1 MLSTDVGPSVHI
13 RTAGSQPAR
22 FWNRS
27 RAVAPAASVFFD
39 DHATDTTDAGNASE
53 GDPGDDSN
61 ARDIIFI
68 SKPNSDFL
76 DLRNMLFRSTTKQI
90 PVGLNG
96 AVMDVP
102 ANGPV
107 ASVTAPKRKRKPSK
121 RRLRAKEELCLTLPR
136 AGSRPKRSWFLSPG
150 LIGREGGDHILV
162 ATKDPSMDP
171 VHAEI
176 SVDGDDYLIRDHHST
191 GGTFLCLSTIHRHYP
206 QRDGFRLRRGDSF
219 FIGLTT
225 KVTIEELVT
234 ELSPPEDTMSKRR
247 FSGGC
252 ALGDTAPQGEID
264 GVEPRSSSSL
274 RAKSTGERHLSS
286 RMGSRSASTLGPLVE
301 SSREVET
308 AANDDAATDKQ
319 DASKSTAT
327 LPASADSP
335 RRRVR
340 FSDVPPSASDGSVVR
355 GTRYQ
360 RTRSKPKP
368 PAYPRHR
375 PVALTLT
382 VTDTSEATTSSEP
395 RRVCLCKN
403 DLGPNS
409 SKSASTIKDVVLLG
423 SSTAC
428 DVHLPAEDIH
438 PVHARIVFD
447 GFFFILQDLSFD
459 ENPLRKTRVVLS
471 TPTRIARGDTLLLG
485 KCELHVTT
493 MSKAFRG
500 RDRDMKEVA
509 IRCRL
514 LRVSKRKS
522 RAPSKYVTVG
532 FRNQMQESFVFGKG
546 RDCNGQVFTTALAVE
561 QFSVQ
566 LDHGA
571 CMMTPKAAGINQGT
585 YFLLGRDCMPHA
597 TERTPD
603 LVRYSSKALMLVE
616 GCVFKCGNSELEVVL
631 VKNESGGGGGDTDRS
646 GKNPTRSVQAND
658 ELFENTAL
666 LGNLP
671 WLQQIAFDK
680 KMVQNIA
687 RRGRRLAMDP
697 GDVIYDEGDPA
708 TFLFVV
714 VSGDAELMSV
724 VGAGSGHSTARS
736 DDSEPRRMTM
746 RLESM
751 SLVSDA
757 AAPVPDDAQESTGIN
772 NDVVTELVP
781 VGSFFG
787 EICLHG
793 PGMEYAESAR
803 ASGDSGCVLLVFD
816 REDLAG
822 YLGMYMDI
830 IRPHLALETE
840 REILHCLR
848 LHVPWLSS
856 LSYNDMRMLVARAER
871 LEFAAGE
878 LLIDGGRLFV
888 PASSVLCSSPSSSAS
903 EQQQREGLLLLVR
916 GKALLTRSM
925 EQKPKPHKR
934 KVSRRH
940 SLKALVTSFAA
951 VIDTDGDFATDS
963 RELSRAIATN
973 DEDEDEALGLDM
985 KNTADDVVGMD
996 ANSIVGH
1003 DEGGEEEGEVA
1014 DAGDGMQEEWWRHA
1028 DPLTLLP
1035 STAGAVNS
1043 NVVSLEA
1050 RSRVECFFLDAVHV
1064 AHLAT
1069 AVGNTGDEASTA
1081 DAELGDQDDGGGEQ
1095 ETRVKPLLLRKPT
1108 NRRSSFAAQHQRLQ
1122 SSQIITKG
1130 LNSASVDDEDG
1141 ADDGR
1146 AHGDTDD
1153 DGPSRKWRRKK
1164 RNRNMLEK
1172 ALIETQE
1179 DPELPTA
1186 LVLYVLSGGN
1196 RGDVHVVRNVATLG
1210 ALKSGADI
1218 ELNDRYVSNSHAV
1231 IEHHDGRYWLY
1242 DDFSEWGTFVRL
1254 EENNPVEIHP
1264 GDIFLAGEV
1273 EFMCLGAFP
1282 ERKKSI
1288 SCCVQ

>member
-1 MLSTDVGPSVHI
+1 VYI
-13 RTAGSQPAR
+13 RATGSQPAR

-39 DHATDTTDAGNASE
+39 DHATDATEAGNATE
-53 GDPGDDSN
+53 GEPDGDPN

-68 SKPNSDFL
+68 SKPNNDFL
-76 DLRNMLFRSTTKQI
+76 DLRGMLFGSTTKQI
-90 PVGLNG
+90 PVGSNG
-96 AVMDVP
+96 AVMDVSD
-102 ANGPV
+102 NGP
-107 ASVTAPKRKRKPSK
+107 ATGVTTPKRKRKSSK

-136 AGSRPKRSWFLSPG
+136 VGTRPKRSWFLSPG
-150 LIGREGGDHILV
+150 LIGREGGEHTLV

-171 VHAEI
+171 VHAEV
-176 SVDGDDYLIRDHHST
+176 SVDGDDYLVRDHHST

-225 KVTIEELVT
+225 KVTVEELLT
-234 ELSPPEDTMSKRR
+234 ELAPPEDTMPKRR
-247 FSGGC
+247 LSGGSV
-252 ALGDTAPQGEID
+252 LGDAAPRGEID
-264 GVEPRSSSSL
+264 GAEARSTSSL
-274 RAKSTGERHLSS
+274 RVKSVGERHLSS
-286 RMGSRSASTLGPLVE
+286 RMGSRSASTLGPLLEANGDVE
-301 SSREVET
+301 N
-308 AANDDAATDKQ
+308 AANEDAATGKQ
-319 DASKSTAT
+319 DTSKCAAT
-327 LPASADSP
+327 LSAPADSP
-335 RRRVR
+335 QRRVR
-340 FSDVPPSASDGSVVR
+340 FSDAAPGASDGSVVR

-368 PAYPRHR
+368 PAYPRHQ

-382 VTDTSEATTSSEP
+382 VTDTSEATASSEP
-395 RRVCLCKN
+395 RRVRLCRS
-403 DLGPNS
+403 DSGSIS

-423 SSTAC
+423 SSTVC
-428 DVHLPAEDIH
+428 DLHLPAEDIH

-447 GFFFILQDLSFD
+447 GFFFVLQDLSFD
-459 ENPLRKTRVVLS
+459 ENPLRKTRVMLS

-522 RAPSKYVTVG
+522 RAPSKFVTVG
-532 FRNQMQESFVFGKG
+532 FRNQMQESFIFGKG
-546 RDCNGQVFTTALAVE
+546 RDCNGQLFTTALAVE

-603 LVRYSSKALMLVE
+603 LVRYSSKALMLAE

-631 VKNESGGGGGDTDRS
+631 VKNESGGGGGGDTERS
-646 GKNPTRSVQAND
+646 GKNSTRSVQAND

-666 LGNLP
+666 LANLP

-708 TFLFVV
+708 TFLFIVM
-714 VSGDAELMSV
+714 SGDVELISV
-724 VGAGSGHSTARS
+724 IASGSAHCTARS
-736 DDSEPRRMTM
+736 DDSEHEHAHRGMTM

-751 SLVSDA
+751 SLVLDTA
-757 AAPVPDDAQESTGIN
+757 ATVPNDDQESTGTNGDI
-772 NDVVTELVP
+772 VTELVP

-793 PGMEYAESAR
+793 PGMEYTESAR

-848 LHVPWLSS
+848 LHVPWLSL

-878 LLIDGGRLFV
+878 LLIDDGRLFA
-888 PASSVLCSSPSSSAS
+888 PASPAASSSTPSPAS

-916 GKALLTRSM
+916 GKALLTRPM

-934 KVSRRH
+934 KMSRRH

-963 RELSRAIATN
+963 RELLRASATN
-973 DEDEDEALGLDM
+973 DEDEDETQGLGGRSTD
-985 KNTADDVVGMD
+985 DDVVGMD
-996 ANSIVGH
+996 ANSTVGLG
-1003 DEGGEEEGEVA
+1003 EGSEEEGEEI

-1035 STAGAVNS
+1035 STTGAVNS
-1043 NVVSLEA
+1043 NVVSLET

-1069 AVGNTGDEASTA
+1069 AVYNVGREASSGDE
-1081 DAELGDQDDGGGEQ
+1081 EQGDQDDGGEEQ
-1095 ETRVKPLLLRKPT
+1095 NRVRPLLLRKPT
-1108 NRRSSFAAQHQRLQ
+1108 NRRSSFAAMHQRLQ

-1130 LNSASVDDEDG
+1130 LNSASADDEDDV
-1141 ADDGR
+1141 DDGR
-1146 AHGDTDD
+1146 ARGDTDD

-1164 RNRNMLEK
+1164 RNKNMLEK
-1172 ALIETQE
+1172 TLIETQE
-1179 DPELPTA
+1179 DTELPTA

-1288 SCCVQ
+1288 SCCLQ